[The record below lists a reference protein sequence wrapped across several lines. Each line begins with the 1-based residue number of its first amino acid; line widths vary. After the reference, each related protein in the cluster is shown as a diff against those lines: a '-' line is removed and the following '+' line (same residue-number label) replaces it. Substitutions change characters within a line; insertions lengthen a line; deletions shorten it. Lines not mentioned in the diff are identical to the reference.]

1 MFSYGTDAVVLALA
15 AMFAAVPFLG
25 TYCAALPAVVELWLV
40 NGQKIEAILLF
51 VAHYLP
57 TLFVDTAFYSE
68 IKG

>member
-1 MFSYGTDAVVLALA
+1 LFLALA
-15 AMFAAVPFLG
+15 AIFAAIPFVG
-25 TYCAALPAVVELWLV
+25 TYCAALPAVIELWLV
-40 NGQKIEAILLF
+40 NGQKFEAILLF